1 MTTTTTTNTTL
12 PFPVRFYS
20 PTSPAP
26 DSSGRT
32 LPSILSW
39 PDSALEYSHDYIQNL
54 FPLPE
59 RSPINPSAPIIDEQT
74 FRTFRS
80 SAHLQTQLRRSLK
93 RMLAFYGFRL
103 LFLDDEDN
111 NEKEK
116 EENEDGE
123 ESNCQVLPADNFPAA
138 SEHWVTRFN
147 HNHLRITRI
156 IRSCR
161 VLGLEDEAL
170 AFYGALM
177 AIAGE
182 RRGVFSRKTLMFWRR
197 AAERPLHFAPED
209 EDGDGGRGLDWLVDV

>member
-1 MTTTTTTNTTL
+1 MTTTTTNTTL

-32 LPSILSW
+32 LPSILTW
-39 PDSALEYSHDYIQNL
+39 PDSTLEYSHDYIQNL

-59 RSPINPSAPIIDEQT
+59 RSPINPSAPIIAEQT

-80 SAHLQTQLRRSLK
+80 TPHLQTQLRRSLK

-103 LFLDDEDN
+103 LVD
-111 NEKEK
+111 
-116 EENEDGE
+116 DGE
-123 ESNCQVLPADNFPAA
+123 DDNKKVEEKDEEKATCQVLPADNFPAA

-197 AAERPLHFAPED
+197 AAERPLHLAPED
-209 EDGDGGRGLDWLVDV
+209 EDGDEDAGRGLDWLVDV